1 MRRCLAPWSQVGN
14 TPGVT
19 KALQEVH
26 LDKNIKLLDSPGVVF
41 ADAEDAAAAALR
53 NAVKI
58 ERLADPGEWG
68 LVCQKLKLQGEL
80 HPLPA
85 HDGKNCGSG
94 GSLQVG

>member
-1 MRRCLAPWSQVGN
+1 
-14 TPGVT
+14 VT

-58 ERLADPGEWG
+58 ERLEDPGEWVRRG
-68 LVCQKLKLQGEL
+68 CVPDLPREGIQVYDMWCG
-80 HPLPA
+80 LPA
-85 HDGKNCGSG
+85 KLRGLHCLLPCFRG
-94 GSLQVG
+94 GVA